1 MKIQINESFFCIEN
15 DEFFKCL
22 CCMTS
27 GIVSHMTWTTNQNY
41 FIILF
46 SGFCYQRMMLAN
58 IDRGVI
64 NSIIPLLVKALSIAA
79 MISTFPKIDL
89 QPCAD

>member
-1 MKIQINESFFCIEN
+1 
-15 DEFFKCL
+15 
-22 CCMTS
+22 MTS

-64 NSIIPLLVKALSIAA
+64 NSEGDTFIPRIPLSAKALSIAA